1 MRVLMSCLVA
11 ALSAV
16 GMMVSPVMAE
26 PVAQVAVPA
35 LAVGQLTLTPSF
47 MYDFLVAQVA
57 GQRGQ
62 WSVASQAYLQLAQE
76 TGDASLA
83 RNAVEA
89 ALLARQPDQAL
100 RAAKLWLKTE
110 PQSVNAQHAVIALLL
125 DGSHPMEALP
135 YLQQDLQQH
144 PLTAGAEFLRLGD
157 LLTNQ
162 QDRDTGLALV
172 TALAKDYPKLPE
184 AHLAVAQAAARAGQ
198 FDRALAEL
206 DEVDADKPS
215 WALAAKLRYE
225 VLNHNHPE
233 QAEAYV
239 AHYLQVHPDAN
250 DVRLVWARSLLAQNR
265 LKESRHQFMLLAR
278 VLPDNVQMQV
288 AEGLVSLQMNDLVRA
303 DAAFKRA
310 LALNDGDPGLI
321 DVYLGQIA
329 EAQHRDDEAAAWYR
343 AVPAGDQFLGAQ
355 IRYAA
360 LLAKQG
366 KLDAARSWLQAV
378 PVEQD
383 SDRVELIRVEAQLLH
398 DAHQDEQAYDLLTKA
413 LATRP
418 DSVDLLYDHA
428 MLAEPLGH
436 LDVAERD
443 LRYLLTLQPN
453 HAQALNA
460 LGYTFA
466 DHNIK
471 LVEAEKLVQ
480 QALKL
485 LPTDAFIL
493 DSMGWVEYR
502 LGNLQLAAE
511 YLHRAYHSMKDPEI
525 AAHLGEVLWMQG
537 KHDEARKIWDAALTV
552 NPDSTEL
559 RAASNKFK

>member
-16 GMMVSPVMAE
+16 GMVSPVMAE
-26 PVAQVAVPA
+26 PVAQVAAPA

-89 ALLARQPDQAL
+89 ALLARQPDQAQ

-125 DGSHPMEALP
+125 DGAHPMEALP

-172 TALAKDYPKLPE
+172 TALAKDYPKLSE

-250 DVRLVWARSLLAQNR
+250 DVRLVWARSLLEQNR
-265 LKESRHQFMLLAR
+265 LKESRHQFMLLAK

-310 LALNDGDPGLI
+310 LALNDGDPALI

-443 LRYLLTLQPN
+443 LRHLLTLQPN